1 MCHYASGANL
11 YGLLEQCGLGQF
23 VPGVPDGSIKDV
35 QAASA
40 RSNAHI
46 LGKVRPDRFEEELH
60 KLTCADAELG
70 RMSWP
75 VEADSLDVSC
85 LRLCPRFAC
94 VLARALRCA
103 YGMRVKVWC

>member
-1 MCHYASGANL
+1 MIKSKNLNKWIGYSGGFAVAAVL
-11 YGLLEQCGLGQF
+11 MVGC
-23 VPGVPDGSIKDV
+23 VSDV
-35 QAASA
+35 
-40 RSNAHI
+40 
-46 LGKVRPDRFEEELH
+46 K
-60 KLTCADAELG
+60 KAEVNG
-70 RMSWP
+70 GAET